1 MVHGDGRAL
10 EQLLFNLLLNA
21 VKYVPPGAPADVAV
35 GAERAGGAWRI
46 VVADRGIGI
55 EPEHARRVFR
65 MFHRLHNADDYAGTG
80 IGLSIAAKVV
90 EQHGGEIGVEPN
102 PGGGSR
108 FWFTLPDREADQRA
122 EAG

>member
-1 MVHGDGRAL
+1 MDGDARAL
-10 EQLLFNLLLNA
+10 QQLLCNLLLNA
-21 VKYVPPGAPADVAV
+21 VKYVPAGTAADVAV
-35 GAERAGGAWRI
+35 SAERLPGAWRI
-46 VVADRGIGI
+46 DVADRGIGI

-65 MFHRLHNADDYAGTG
+65 MFHRLHNADQYAGTG

-108 FWFTLPDREADQRA
+108 FWFTLPDREADA
-122 EAG
+122 LPAA

>member
-1 MVHGDGRAL
+1 MHGDAPRARAAPL
-10 EQLLFNLLLNA
+10 Q
-21 VKYVPPGAPADVAV
+21 PPAQRGQVRPARRTTADVAV
-35 GAERAGGAWRI
+35 GAERADGAWRI

-55 EPEHARRVFR
+55 EPEHAKRVFR
-65 MFHRLHNADDYAGTG
+65 MFHRLHNADEYAGTG

-108 FWFTLPDREADQRA
+108 FWFTLPDRDGRA
-122 EAG
+122 EAGAT